1 MCRSIHPAGLMAKLP
16 PLFPAAARFVGDSP
30 LEGDGFEPPVPAQ
43 FLAAR
48 SLELADARRQ
58 RAVPPRHRDER
69 GRDSD
74 GGTRTRDKARRG
86 SWLNWAEGEPSRSI
100 AGAALR
106 ALARDDRFGAE
117 EAASAGFSA
126 ARPL

>member
-1 MCRSIHPAGLMAKLP
+1 MDSNHRYP
-16 PLFPAAARFVGDSP
+16 PN
-30 LEGDGFEPPVPAQ
+30 

-86 SWLNWAEGEPSRSI
+86 FLAELGLK
-100 AGAALR
+100 ANQVDQLQALPFECL
-106 ALARDDRFGAE
+106 LATIDLAQKKLPPPGFQLLDRY
-117 EAASAGFSA
+117 GF
-126 ARPL
+126 RPGGGRP